1 MFGPVHK
8 LFTVKP
14 RDDFNMEALTSA
26 LSYVA
31 RARLE
36 TMLTE
41 TASAA
46 KAEVE
51 KNGAKVWPL
60 EYLPSKAMPPV
71 NPVVESEPLALDASA
86 LLTPAVPLAPAMPE
100 LAPFLTA
107 IFGKTVIVKTKED
120 AHAFRRSSKGKGVKI
135 VALDGEVIDGDGT
148 FGGPSR
154 VFTGQQGPRFAI
166 GA

>member
-1 MFGPVHK
+1 MHE

-14 RDDFNMEALTSA
+14 LNDFNMEAEALNSA
-26 LSYVA
+26 LSYIA

-36 TMLTE
+36 TILTD

-60 EYLPSKAMPPV
+60 EYLPSKAEMPPV
-71 NPVVESEPLALDASA
+71 NPVVESEPLALRASA
-86 LLTPAVPLAPAMPE
+86 LLAPAMPE

>member
-1 MFGPVHK
+1 MFGPVHE

-14 RDDFNMEALTSA
+14 CDDFNMEALTSA

-31 RARLE
+31 RPKME
-36 TMLTE
+36 TILTD

-46 KAEVE
+46 RAENE
-51 KNGAKVWPL
+51 TTGAKVWPL
-60 EYLPSKAMPPV
+60 EYLPSKTAPPV
-71 NPVVESEPLALDASA
+71 NPVVESAPLALRASA
-86 LLTPAVPLAPAMPE
+86 LLAPASPE
-100 LAPFLTA
+100 LAPFLPY
-107 IFGKTVIVKTKED
+107 IFGKTVIVRTKED
-120 AHAFRRSSKGKGVKI
+120 AHTFRRSSKGNGVKI

>member
-1 MFGPVHK
+1 MHK

-14 RDDFNMEALTSA
+14 LNDFNMEAEALNSA
-26 LSYVA
+26 LSYIA

-36 TMLTE
+36 TILTD

-60 EYLPSKAMPPV
+60 EYLPSKPMPPV
-71 NPVVESEPLALDASA
+71 NPVVESEPLALRASA
-86 LLTPAVPLAPAMPE
+86 LLAPAVPLAPAMPE

-107 IFGKTVIVKTKED
+107 IFGETVIVQTKED

-135 VALDGEVIDGDGT
+135 VALDGEVIDGDGA

-154 VFTGQQGPRFAI
+154 VFTAQQQGARFAI